1 MQEKT
6 YTRTI
11 AGRTLS
17 VQLGKLAQQANGSC
31 LVQYGETTVL
41 VTAVMGADAKDVD
54 YLPLSVDYEER
65 YYAAG
70 KMKESKWMKR
80 EGRPPEEAILTGRLI
95 DRAIRPRFNHDM
107 RNEIQVVA
115 TVLSFDR
122 ENDPDMV
129 AMFGASL
136 ALLISDIPWDGP
148 IAGVRVS
155 RDGSRMIAHP
165 TYSERTAGD
174 FDIAIAGTKN
184 RINMIEGGARIV
196 PEAQISEA
204 VAFGFQAMQ
213 ELIAFQ
219 EEIAAEVSVKK
230 RQGALASIPD
240 DVSALVAGV
249 ATPLLDRAEG
259 GLYAKT
265 KEAFYTN
272 VADARAEVKNAI
284 DTAYAGRA
292 DIAKVHEQAMVAFER
307 VADAVVHKNVLDRD
321 MRPDGRSLTEVRD
334 LSVQVGVLPR
344 VHGSALFQRGQTQA
358 LSVLTL
364 AAPGMEQWIETMEIE
379 LTKKHFMH
387 HYVFPPFSVGE
398 TGRMGSPGRREIG
411 HGALAE
417 RSLEPIIPSRDTFP
431 YTIRVVSEILGSNG
445 SSSMASVC
453 GSSLALMEGGVPI
466 VAPAAGI
473 AMGIMFDGAGE
484 KYKILTDIQGPED
497 HYGDMDL
504 KIAGTRTGVTGMQM
518 DVKVEGITPAIFT
531 ETLAQAREARI
542 HILDAMERV
551 IAAPRAELSPLAP
564 RVHTL
569 HIDPKKIGM
578 VIGSQGKTIN
588 EITETT
594 GASIDIEDD
603 GTIFVASPD
612 ASKAKQAI
620 DWIEAITYEP
630 KPGDAFQGTVTRIL
644 DFGAFVEFMPGKE
657 GMVHISEINGEQLD
671 HPSKVLREGQSV
683 SVTVKEVDAMGRI
696 NLTMLPPGVAP
707 AERPARHSSGPRR
720 DGGRSRPP
728 HQKKRY

>member
-1 MQEKT
+1 MQEKK

-11 AGRTLS
+11 AGRTLT

-31 LVQYGETTVL
+31 LVQYGETSVL
-41 VTAVMGADAKDVD
+41 VTAVMGSSAKDVD

-70 KMKESKWMKR
+70 KIKESKWMKR

-107 RNEIQVVA
+107 RNEIQIVA

-136 ALLISDIPWDGP
+136 ALLTSDIPWDGP
-148 IAGVRVS
+148 VAGVRVS
-155 RDGSRMIAHP
+155 RGDSGMIAHP
-165 TYSERTAGD
+165 TYSQRTAGD

-196 PEAQISEA
+196 AEEHISEA
-204 VAFGFQAMQ
+204 IAFGFQAMQ

-219 EEIAAEVSVKK
+219 EEIAVEVKKEK
-230 RQGALASIPD
+230 RQGALAVLPD
-240 DVSALVAGV
+240 DVLQLVRGIA
-249 ATPLLDRAEG
+249 APLLDRAEG

-265 KEAFYTN
+265 KEAFYGNIAAAQT
-272 VADARAEVKNAI
+272 AVKEAI
-284 DTAYAGRA
+284 TSAYATSG
-292 DIAKVHEQAMVAFER
+292 DLSQIQEQAIVAFER
-307 VADAVVHKNVLDRD
+307 VADDIVHKNVLERD
-321 MRPDGRSLTEVRD
+321 MRPDGRALNEVRD
-334 LSVQVGVLPR
+334 LSAEISILPR

-417 RSLEPIIPSRDTFP
+417 RSLEPIIPSREDFP

-453 GSSLALMEGGVPI
+453 GSSLALMDGGVPI
-466 VAPAAGI
+466 IAPAAGI
-473 AMGIMFDGAGE
+473 AMGIMFDKAGE
-484 KYKILTDIQGPED
+484 AYKVLTDIQGPED

-531 ETLAQAREARI
+531 EALAQARAARL
-542 HILDAMERV
+542 HILDTMERA
-551 IAAPRAELSPLAP
+551 IALPRAELSPLAP
-564 RVHTL
+564 RVHTI

-603 GTIFVASPD
+603 GTIFIASPD
-612 ASKAKQAI
+612 AGKAKQAI

-630 KPGDAFQGTVTRIL
+630 KPGDTFQGTVTRIL

-657 GMVHISEINGEQLD
+657 GMVHVSEINGEQLD
-671 HPSKVLREGQSV
+671 HPSKVLREGQAV

-707 AERPARHSSGPRR
+707 AQRPPRHSGGPRR
-720 DGGRSRPP
+720 DGDRSHSP
-728 HQKKRY
+728 HPKKRF

>member
-1 MQEKT
+1 MQEKK
-6 YTRTI
+6 YTRAI

-31 LVQYGETTVL
+31 LVQYGETVVL
-41 VTAVMGADAKDVD
+41 VTAVMGANAKDVD

-70 KMKESKWMKR
+70 KIKESKWMKR

-107 RNEIQVVA
+107 RNDIQVVA

-136 ALLISDIPWDGP
+136 ALLTSDIPWDGP

-155 RDGSRMIAHP
+155 RGDVGMIAHP
-165 TYSERTAGD
+165 TYAQRAAGD

-196 PEAQISEA
+196 PEAHISEA

-219 EEIAAEVSVKK
+219 EDIAADIKAEK
-230 RQGALASIPD
+230 RQGSLASLPSDI
-240 DVSALVAGV
+240 AELVTKT
-249 ATPLLDRAEG
+249 ATPLLDRPEG

-265 KEAFYTN
+265 KEAFYANIATAK
-272 VADARAEVKNAI
+272 VLVVEAVDA
-284 DTAYAGRA
+284 AYANSP
-292 DIAKVHEQAMVAFER
+292 DLSKLHEYVMVAFER
-307 VADAVVHKNVLDRD
+307 VADGIVHKNVLERD
-321 MRPDGRSLTEVRD
+321 VRPDGRALTEVRD
-334 LSVQVGVLPR
+334 LSVEVGVLPR

-379 LTKKHFMH
+379 LTKKRFMH
-387 HYVFPPFSVGE
+387 HYVFPAFSVGE

-417 RSLEPIIPSRDTFP
+417 RSLEPIIPSREDFP

-453 GSSLALMEGGVPI
+453 GTSLALMDGGVPI

-473 AMGIMFDGAGE
+473 AMGIMFDASGE
-484 KYKILTDIQGPED
+484 KYKVLTDIQGPED

-531 ETLAQAREARI
+531 EALMQARDARM
-542 HILDAMERV
+542 HILDAMDRI
-551 IAAPRAELSPLAP
+551 IALPRAELSLLAP

-569 HIDPKKIGM
+569 RIDPKKIGM

-603 GTIFVASPD
+603 GTIFIASPSAD
-612 ASKAKQAI
+612 KAKQAI
-620 DWIEAITYEP
+620 DWIESITYEP

-657 GMVHISEINGEQLD
+657 GMVHVSEINGEQLD
-671 HPSKVLREGQSV
+671 HPSKVLREGQTV

-707 AERPARHSSGPRR
+707 AQRPPRHSGGPRR
-720 DGGRSRPP
+720 EGSRDRSP